1 MGAKYIIEFED
12 DFFENR
18 EGEALARVKG
28 FNSLVF
34 DDYGLRKLTPLD
46 VELKAAHN
54 EAFHLATR
62 LLDARIH
69 DLVEMG
75 LVDSEYAKDPRSGV
89 NRRNLFNDYTY
100 SEIAEA
106 FSKFDKKQDVMAFTS
121 HLIKCG
127 LKAGSMVYHKR
138 SHIEGIFEDM
148 LTDEYVLVRIPSLND
163 EKQAWHI
170 DNVTFVMNKDKKVK
184 HGQS

>member
-1 MGAKYIIEFED
+1 MGARYIIELED
-12 DFFENR
+12 DSFENE

-34 DDYGLRKLTPLD
+34 NDYGLKKLTPLD
-46 VELKAAHN
+46 AELRAAHN

-106 FSKFDKKQDVMAFTS
+106 FSKFDQKQDVIAFTS

-127 LKAGSMVYHKR
+127 LKAGSIVYHKR
-138 SHIEGIFEDM
+138 SHVAGILESM
-148 LTDEYVLVRIPSLND
+148 LTDEFAIVRIPSQNN
-163 EKQAWHI
+163 EHEAWHVENI
-170 DNVTFVMNKDKKVK
+170 TIM
-184 HGQS
+184 QSDSGDV